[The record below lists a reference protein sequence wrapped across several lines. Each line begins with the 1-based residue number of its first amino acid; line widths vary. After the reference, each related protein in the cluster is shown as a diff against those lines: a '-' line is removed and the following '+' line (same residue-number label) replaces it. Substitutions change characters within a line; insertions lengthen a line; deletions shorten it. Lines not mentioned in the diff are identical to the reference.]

1 MKFKRIEQVIN
12 KVSPGYKMSYQ
23 FRWKFVMVFDIIKD
37 SIELNEIYYKF
48 IDCNFDKSEVEM
60 DSKEK
65 KETIEFF
72 EKLLNGL
79 TINYSSDVYKKQQKL
94 EDEKNLD
101 K

>member
-1 MKFKRIEQVIN
+1 
-12 KVSPGYKMSYQ
+12 MSYQ